1 MRHIFEVKWTIFTN
15 STMPLPLLWLVAHIK
30 IFFFH
35 VFQCL
40 IVNWDLRRL
49 HVKLLLFHC
58 VIQMMMIVIIR
69 RVRTYWYGSNILFN
83 PRLKP
88 SCISLSEELLLVKT
102 KLLLLNS
109 VNVVGVQLGKSIIHG
124 NFLSRS
130 VLVNLVTH
138 EHHVHIF
145 LRNFPVSKVERVLCS
160 LNRSPL
166 L

>member
-1 MRHIFEVKWTIFTN
+1 
-15 STMPLPLLWLVAHIK
+15 
-30 IFFFH
+30 
-35 VFQCL
+35 
-40 IVNWDLRRL
+40 
-49 HVKLLLFHC
+49 
-58 VIQMMMIVIIR
+58 MMIVIIR

-83 PRLKP
+83 SRLKP
-88 SCISLSEELLLVKT
+88 SCISLGEELLLVKT

-145 LRNFPVSKVERVLCS
+145 LRNFPVRKVERVLCS

-166 L
+166 LWESCSGNKKIAHVMDLRIRWMKVMSVDIFKDSLCMTLVFDSASLNTRLNWTIKSGY